1 MSESLDMA
9 QWARHWEAMAR
20 QAQATLGG
28 NIGQPPWGTCAA
40 NAGWTEALGKANPF
54 ADGKQQSEAME
65 RMLSGAQ
72 GYLGMLQSLAAAAT
86 GQTGS
91 GGESPA
97 DAFGNGT
104 FPGAF
109 SSTTMAN
116 PMAAAMRGLAGS
128 GARGF
133 DQMMEQF
140 AAAAGPMFDKARGA
154 LHQPAFGFLREK
166 QENLQKTAQVLIDYQ
181 EQSARYDRLMLKV
194 GEQSFARFQLK
205 LAEREEPGRQIES
218 ARALYDLWIDA
229 AEEAYAEI
237 ALSEEF
243 REVYAA
249 VVDAQMRVRRQV
261 QGEIERYCNE
271 LGMPTRSEVDS
282 IGQRLQA
289 LRREFRNLHGNDAG
303 YQALLAEIEVLRN
316 EVAAL
321 KAKPRAGAGSAATD
335 APEHASRA
343 GARKTSKRR
352 KAAATSPRS
361 KTAGSKSESAKMT
374 SGKTGDGKPSGAAV
388 AAAAAQAGARSF
400 ARPVKVKLSKAKGRR
415 KPAAK
420 AGAKRRAKR
429 SRSDAGKSVAAAGA
443 AMKSTQQVRKDKP
456 KGNSFAA
463 SIARFARKSK
473 TAAAG
478 RVLQSRKTGSG
489 KRGGD
494 R

>member
-1 MSESLDMA
+1 MSESLDIA
-9 QWARHWEAMAR
+9 QWAKNWEAMAR
-20 QAQATLGG
+20 QAQAALGA
-28 NIGQPPWGTCAA
+28 NTGQVPWGAGTA
-40 NAGWTEALGKANPF
+40 NAGWADVLGKANPF
-54 ADGKQQSEAME
+54 ADGKQQNEAVE

-72 GYLGMLQSLAAAAT
+72 GYLGMLQSLAAAAV
-86 GQTGS
+86 GQS
-91 GGESPA
+91 GGAGDNLA
-97 DAFGNGT
+97 DAFRNGM
-104 FPGAF
+104 FSGAF
-109 SSTTMAN
+109 SSPAMGN
-116 PMAAAMRGLAGS
+116 PMATAMRGLAGS

-140 AAAAGPMFDKARGA
+140 AAAAGPMFDKTRGA

-166 QENLQKTAQVLIDYQ
+166 QENLQKTAQVFIDYQ

-249 VVDAQMRVRRQV
+249 VVDAQMRVRQQV

-289 LRREFRNLHGNDAG
+289 LRREFRNQQGGEAG
-303 YQALLAEIEVLRN
+303 HQALLAEIEVLRN

-321 KAKPRAGAGSAATD
+321 KSQPDARTGSAATAKPARAARASTPRTSKMAKPAAARATQAKTSGSKAEAAPAGD
-335 APEHASRA
+335 ADTGAGKGKRTQVVQSVSRA
-343 GARKTSKRR
+343 VT
-352 KAAATSPRS
+352 
-361 KTAGSKSESAKMT
+361 
-374 SGKTGDGKPSGAAV
+374 GAAKTP
-388 AAAAAQAGARSF
+388 S
-400 ARPVKVKLSKAKGRR
+400 SKAKPRR
-415 KPAAK
+415 KTAASSS
-420 AGAKRRAKR
+420 AKRRPKR
-429 SRSDAGKSVAAAGA
+429 SRSEAGKSVAAVGA
-443 AMKSTQQVRKDKP
+443 AVKSTGQGSKGKP

-473 TAAAG
+473 TATA
-478 RVLQSRKTGSG
+478 SRAPRTRTSASG

>member
-1 MSESLDMA
+1 MSEPLDVA
-9 QWARHWEAMAR
+9 QWAKNWEAMAR
-20 QAQATLGG
+20 QAQAALGA
-28 NIGQPPWGTCAA
+28 NPGQAPWGVGSA
-40 NAGWTEALGKANPF
+40 NAGWADALGKANPF
-54 ADGKQQSEAME
+54 ADGKQQNEAME

-72 GYLGMLQSLAAAAT
+72 GYLGMLQSLAAAAA
-86 GQTGS
+86 GQS
-91 GGESPA
+91 GGGENLA
-97 DAFGNGT
+97 DAFRNGL

-109 SSTTMAN
+109 SSSTMGN

-166 QENLQKTAQVLIDYQ
+166 QENLQKTAQVFIDYQ

-249 VVDAQMRVRRQV
+249 VVDAQMRVRQQV

-289 LRREFRNLHGNDAG
+289 LRREFRNLHENDAG
-303 YQALLAEIEVLRN
+303 HQALLAEIEVLRN

-321 KAKPRAGAGSAATD
+321 KSQPGAHAGSATTA
-335 APEHASRA
+335 APARA
-343 GARKTSKRR
+343 ARSSTPRTSK
-352 KAAATSPRS
+352 KARQAATSSTRG
-361 KTAGSKSESAKMT
+361 KNAGSKADAAPTRGVEKGE
-374 SGKTGDGKPSGAAV
+374 GKGKRTQDAQSVSPTV
-388 AAAAAQAGARSF
+388 AG
-400 ARPVKVKLSKAKGRR
+400 PVKAKPSKAKTRR
-415 KPAAK
+415 KPVAK
-420 AGAKRRAKR
+420 SSAKRRAKR
-429 SRSDAGKSVAAAGA
+429 SRSEAGKSVAAAGA
-443 AMKSTQQVRKDKP
+443 AVKSTAQGGGKGKP

-473 TAAAG
+473 TASAG
-478 RVLQSRKTGSG
+478 HVAQSRKVGSG

>member
-1 MSESLDMA
+1 MSEPLDIA
-9 QWARHWEAMAR
+9 QWAKNWEAMAR
-20 QAQATLGG
+20 QAQAALGA
-28 NIGQPPWGTCAA
+28 NTGQAPWGVGSA
-40 NAGWTEALGKANPF
+40 NAGWADALGKVNPF
-54 ADGKQQSEAME
+54 ADGKQQNEAME

-72 GYLGMLQSLAAAAT
+72 GYLGMLQSLAAAAA
-86 GQTGS
+86 GQS
-91 GGESPA
+91 GGGENLA
-97 DAFGNGT
+97 DAFRNGL

-109 SSTTMAN
+109 SSSTMGN

-166 QENLQKTAQVLIDYQ
+166 QENLQKIAQVFIDYQ

-194 GEQSFARFQLK
+194 GERSFARFQLK

-249 VVDAQMRVRRQV
+249 VVDAQMRVRQQV

-289 LRREFRNLHGNDAG
+289 LRREFRNQQGDDAG
-303 YQALLAEIEVLRN
+303 HQALLAEIEVLRN

-321 KAKPRAGAGSAATD
+321 KLQPGTRAGSATTA
-335 APEHASRA
+335 APARAARVGTSR
-343 GARKTSKRR
+343 TSKT
-352 KAAATSPRS
+352 KTKQAATRS
-361 KTAGSKSESAKMT
+361 TRGKSAGSKADAAPTRGAEKGEGKGKRTQDAQSVSPTVAGPAK
-374 SGKTGDGKPSGAAV
+374 SKP
-388 AAAAAQAGARSF
+388 
-400 ARPVKVKLSKAKGRR
+400 SKAKARR
-415 KPAAK
+415 KPVAK
-420 AGAKRRAKR
+420 SSAKRRAKR
-429 SRSDAGKSVAAAGA
+429 SRSEAGKSVAAAGA
-443 AMKSTQQVRKDKP
+443 AVKSTAQGGGKGKP

-473 TAAAG
+473 TASAG
-478 RVLQSRKTGSG
+478 HVAQSRKAGSG